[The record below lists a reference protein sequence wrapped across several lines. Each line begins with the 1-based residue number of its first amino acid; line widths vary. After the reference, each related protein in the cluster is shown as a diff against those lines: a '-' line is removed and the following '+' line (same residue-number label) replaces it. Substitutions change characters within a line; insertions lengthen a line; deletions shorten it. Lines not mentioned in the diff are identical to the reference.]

1 MYENQARVLCVS
13 ILAVNRLSSKAQDI
27 SLQAEL
33 AAQDRKPNSAAADA
47 NNDRVALRLSM
58 SIYATLWVLRFPSF
72 GQFYIGP
79 LHDC

>member
-1 MYENQARVLCVS
+1 VYENQARVLCVS

-47 NNDRVALRLSM
+47 DNDRVAHSGCDYL
-58 SIYATLWVLRFPSF
+58 
-72 GQFYIGP
+72 
-79 LHDC
+79 